1 MEQGWQG
8 NFSSHRNEE
17 SGGHLSL
24 TGQGLDASPRDRCSK
39 ICLAGGI
46 GPSLGSSHFLCW
58 VQSGETW
65 GHRAEDKQ
73 IQTQIHTDTDTVN
86 LILTLEELY

>member
-39 ICLAGGI
+39 TCLAGGI

-65 GHRAEDKQ
+65 GHRLKTHRRDV
-73 IQTQIHTDTDTVN
+73 IVN